1 MDAAT
6 ISQPRLSDS
15 YALIIRGHANVSI
28 RASNFLLSALSCDVT
43 VGITCMTLRSW
54 QTAICAALIDY
65 PTVKTTTSDC
75 RQVDL
80 YS

>member
-1 MDAAT
+1 
-6 ISQPRLSDS
+6 
-15 YALIIRGHANVSI
+15 
-28 RASNFLLSALSCDVT
+28 
-43 VGITCMTLRSW
+43 MTMRSW